1 MWTFNFFFFC
11 RSFFNLYF
19 YISCFFKIRG
29 NDWKSTGNSF
39 TEYRMWETSII
50 IIKHLQHKY
59 NVLEPSLEMNI
70 FLLHKMI
77 EPCKVFI
84 LLGYV
89 EKVLYGAFNS

>member
-1 MWTFNFFFFC
+1 
-11 RSFFNLYF
+11 
-19 YISCFFKIRG
+19 
-29 NDWKSTGNSF
+29 
-39 TEYRMWETSII
+39 MWETSII